1 MDKEFTFT
9 EHLEELRRR
18 IIISLIFIAAGAIL
32 AFSYA
37 PKILALLKAGSS
49 GVIGKLVFFDP
60 AEAFMIHIK
69 IAFFTGLVVS
79 MPVLLYQLWAFLSP
93 AIGENAKRHGLLFL
107 SYSLAAFTLGASFA
121 FFVLLPAAIRFLL
134 GFSGESLEPMI
145 SVSNYVSFT
154 LGLIVGC
161 GLVFEMP
168 VLSFILSKFGI
179 VDHRFLRRVWKYAA
193 AGIFIIAAVVT
204 PTSDI
209 FNMTVLALP
218 MLFLYE
224 LSIWVSKVSGKKWV

>member
-1 MDKEFTFT
+1 MTFV
-9 EHLEELRRR
+9 EHLEEVRRR
-18 IIISLIFIAAGAIL
+18 IMISLIFVIALTIL

-37 PKILALLKAGSS
+37 PKILILLKIPSS
-49 GVIGKLVFFDP
+49 GAIDKLVFFDP

-79 MPVLLYQLWAFLSP
+79 MPVLLYQLWAFISP
-93 AIGENAKRHGLLFL
+93 AIGKNTKKHGLLFL
-107 SYSLAAFTLGASFA
+107 SASLAAFILGASFA
-121 FFVLLPAAIRFLL
+121 FFVLLPVAIKFLL

-154 LGLIVGC
+154 LGLVGTC

-179 VDHRFLRRVWKYAA
+179 IDHRFLRRVWKYAVVV
-193 AGIFIIAAVVT
+193 IFIIAAVVT
-204 PTSDI
+204 PTPDI
-209 FNMTVLALP
+209 FNMTILALP

-224 LSIWVSKVSGKKWV
+224 VSVWVSKLSGKKWMSG